1 MDLQLSGRNSVSAL
15 ELGAG
20 SKRVGAWETWVR
32 DTYVMSWLF
41 PLSAEDK
48 SNHEFNITM
57 KVKACNHFDLTVIR
71 AISLE
76 HS

>member
-1 MDLQLSGRNSVSAL
+1 MDLQLNGRNSMSAL
-15 ELGAG
+15 ELGAV
-20 SKRVGAWETWVR
+20 SKRVGTWETWGG
-32 DTYVMSWLF
+32 DTYVMSWLSL
-41 PLSAEDK
+41 LSAEDK
-48 SNHEFNITM
+48 SNHAFNKTM